1 MTKTDAVIGA
11 LVRHSITGSSGRI
24 VADKGGVEAGPG
36 VSNDTWYVPVRYGAR
51 VVFSD
56 ISQLVKVVRLS

>member
-36 VSNDTWYVPVRYGAR
+36 IGNDTWYVPVRYGVKVA
-51 VVFSD
+51 FTD
-56 ISQLVKVVRLS
+56 IAQLVKVAHRS